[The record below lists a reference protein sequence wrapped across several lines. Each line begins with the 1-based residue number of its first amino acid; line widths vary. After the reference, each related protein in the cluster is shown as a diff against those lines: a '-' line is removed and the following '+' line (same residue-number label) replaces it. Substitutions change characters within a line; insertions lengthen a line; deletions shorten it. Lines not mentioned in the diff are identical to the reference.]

1 MKARE
6 QKEYNEIENEKNVR
20 MDEKESIFTFFFFLR
35 IKVEKKRGEFII
47 KGVTAR
53 MWIAVVVLR
62 RQVDKKDRRLNGH
75 QK

>member
-1 MKARE
+1 
-6 QKEYNEIENEKNVR
+6 